1 MPKHEILIPLTTTD
15 TEEVMG
21 NIYLSLQELQWNIQY
36 GGETSLLANTAI
48 SGSKGQQ
55 ILCLINEE
63 GLVVSSEMIHN
74 EVADVLGKNKK
85 NTRQFE
91 ETYQKITAQ
100 TDPATTETALY
111 ELSLLR
117 IQTVDKI
124 EVEEREAAEID
135 AAMNLS
141 KSNLYVTYGII
152 ALNILIFIAMIIDG
166 AGLFT
171 PNALVHLKWGSNYSP
186 LTLTGDWWRLISSIF
201 IHFGIIHLLM
211 NMYCLY
217 TVGVYLEPML
227 GKLRYLAAYL
237 CTGLLASLVSLWWH
251 AGEPVNSAGASGAVF
266 GMYGV
271 FLALLTSN
279 LIPKKVKDELLKSIL
294 LFIAFNLLYG
304 LKGGIDNSA
313 HIGGLLSGFVFGY
326 GLVWTIKKER
336 EERPVN
342 WLLPLLVIISV
353 GSAAFY
359 LQQNKG
365 SQTDRIALLKELKN
379 SAYADEE
386 KLNNQLLQFDEVNE
400 SLQKVLNEE
409 GVPFAELSVLLSD
422 SGVALINKAN
432 NILARGKNFDISP
445 TQKEKVNLLIEYVEL
460 RNEELLLLKKI
471 CDTQDAA
478 GNMPELRRIRTLAYN
493 RFGEAVSK

>member
-15 TEEVMG
+15 TEEIMG

-117 IQTVDKI
+117 IQTIDKI

-237 CTGLLASLVSLWWH
+237 CTGLVASLVSLWWH

>member
-63 GLVVSSEMIHN
+63 GMVVSSEMIHN

-91 ETYQKITAQ
+91 ETYQKIAAQ

-117 IQTVDKI
+117 IQTIDKI

-237 CTGLLASLVSLWWH
+237 CTGLVASLVSLWWH

>member
-63 GLVVSSEMIHN
+63 GMVVSSEMIHN

-117 IQTVDKI
+117 IQTIDKI

-237 CTGLLASLVSLWWH
+237 CTGLVASLVSLWWH

>member
-85 NTRQFE
+85 NTRLFE

-117 IQTVDKI
+117 IQTIDKI

>member
-15 TEEVMG
+15 TEEIMG

-63 GLVVSSEMIHN
+63 GMVVSSEMIHN

-100 TDPATTETALY
+100 TDPATMETALY

-117 IQTVDKI
+117 IQTIDKI

-152 ALNILIFIAMIIDG
+152 ALNILVFIAMIIDG

-237 CTGLLASLVSLWWH
+237 CTGLVASLVSLWWH

>member
-117 IQTVDKI
+117 IQTIDKI

-237 CTGLLASLVSLWWH
+237 CTGLVASLVSLWWH